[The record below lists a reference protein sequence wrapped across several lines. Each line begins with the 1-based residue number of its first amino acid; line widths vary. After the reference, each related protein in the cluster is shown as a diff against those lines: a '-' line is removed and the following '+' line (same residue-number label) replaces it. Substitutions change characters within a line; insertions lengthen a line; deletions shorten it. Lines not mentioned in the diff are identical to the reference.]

1 MTLTVLKD
9 GADKINLEH
18 ISSHFQYLQLFSR
31 LAYRHKR
38 VITFIHLNPF
48 VCPVSINIRRTVVL
62 KYCPHICRVSGK
74 SAHCELVTQL
84 SAEENAGSIP
94 ETKPRI
100 VLSRCFPPFQEDV
113 EVRCSEERKC
123 ENAV

>member
-38 VITFIHLNPF
+38 VITFIHFNPF
-48 VCPVSINIRRTVVL
+48 LCPVSINIRRTVVL
-62 KYCPHICRVSGK
+62 KYCPHICRVS
-74 SAHCELVTQL
+74 AHCELTTQL
-84 SAEENAGSIP
+84 FAEENARSIP
-94 ETKPRI
+94 QTKPRTA
-100 VLSRCFPPFQEDV
+100 LSRCFPPFQQDV
-113 EVRCSEERKC
+113 EVHCSEERKC